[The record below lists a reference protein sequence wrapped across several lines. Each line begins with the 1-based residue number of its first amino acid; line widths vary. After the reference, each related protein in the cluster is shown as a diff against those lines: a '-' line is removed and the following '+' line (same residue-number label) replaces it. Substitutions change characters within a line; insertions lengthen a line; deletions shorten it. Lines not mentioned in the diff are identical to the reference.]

1 MQAVGRRL
9 MAARYPVR
17 RPTEHAA
24 LAAVCRSP
32 RRLPPVPSLMAALLV
47 ANERRD
53 REGVQLAAH
62 LVVRAA
68 APEVGE

>member
-1 MQAVGRRL
+1 MSGRSRI
-9 MAARYPVR
+9 A
-17 RPTEHAA
+17 RPTEVAA
-24 LAAVCRSP
+24 IRAAAGSA
-32 RRLPPVPSLMAALLV
+32 RRLPPVPALMAALLV

-68 APEVGE
+68 APMEVGEA

>member
-1 MQAVGRRL
+1 MS
-9 MAARYPVR
+9 RYPVR

-24 LAAVCRSP
+24 IRAAGRSP
-32 RRLPPVPSLMAALLV
+32 RQLPPVPALMAALLV
-47 ANERRD
+47 AHEHRD

-68 APEVGE
+68 APEVCES

>member
-1 MQAVGRRL
+1 MSRSL
-9 MAARYPVR
+9 VR

-24 LAAVCRSP
+24 IRAACRSL
-32 RRLPPVPSLMAALLV
+32 RRLPPVPDLMAALLV
-47 ANERRD
+47 AHERRD

-68 APEVGE
+68 EPEVGES

>member
-1 MQAVGRRL
+1 MAGRSRI
-9 MAARYPVR
+9 V
-17 RPTEHAA
+17 RPTEVAA
-24 LAAVCRSP
+24 LRAVARSA
-32 RRLPPVPSLMAALLV
+32 RRLPSVPALMAALLE

-53 REGVQLAAH
+53 REGVCLAAH